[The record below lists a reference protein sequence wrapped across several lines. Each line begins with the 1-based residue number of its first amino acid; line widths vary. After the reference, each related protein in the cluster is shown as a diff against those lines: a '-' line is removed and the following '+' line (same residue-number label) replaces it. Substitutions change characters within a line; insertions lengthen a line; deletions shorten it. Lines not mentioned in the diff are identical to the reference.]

1 MDADGLPLVGPGVNY
16 TKVEAL
22 NQKRIIAFLNH
33 FITHSA
39 SFLNRFSCVCEEKLE
54 HLSSRLQQLEITMN
68 ILEAKLASIPGLEGV
83 TAPSSSSAPV
93 VVSSS
98 TSSSTAPQSGPPPP
112 PPASPV
118 PMQIEKPAQE
128 KVETPQNPVSKD
140 PRYMRFFKMLQVG
153 VPETAV
159 KLKMSAEGLDPNLL
173 NNPDAPAPA
182 ADETKDDD
190 ENSDSS
196 EVSSFSDSD

>member
-118 PMQIEKPAQE
+118 PTQIEKPAQE